1 MFLENKKFF
10 KNRMPFTSCPVTSY
24 TDASLNEVFNSNPT
38 DISENIYPLGGL
50 LSKLP
55 HTIEKGQLTE
65 TQLKVIIDNIT
76 SDNQKIIPTIHS
88 YKNKE
93 ELKLKQNEFMT
104 YINREYCHYY
114 SRYAFCL
121 RTLLNNINETN
132 KSGTNSTLKNTIDN
146 NLKNTIKLNTK
157 LNLLIQIINKI
168 NITLRTFIETNEAES
183 LESDRS
189 LIEVQN
195 KLKYH
200 IDTLSSNNAITKLN
214 KEMVKY
220 TEEKARYTDNLLKM
234 YSVLNIVVLGLLV
247 YVYKS
252 AS

>member
-1 MFLENKKFF
+1 MENKKFF

-24 TDASLNEVFNSNPT
+24 TDASLNEVFNINPT
-38 DISENIYPLGGL
+38 DISENVYPVGGL

-55 HTIEKGQLTE
+55 STIEKGQLTE
-65 TQLKVIIDNIT
+65 TQLEAIIVYIT
-76 SDNQKIIPTIHS
+76 NNNQKIIPTIHS

-121 RTLLNNINETN
+121 KTLLTNINETN
-132 KSGTNSTLKNTIDN
+132 KPVTDPRLKDKIDN

-168 NITLRTFIETNEAES
+168 NITLRTFIETNEADS
-183 LESDRS
+183 IKSDKE
-189 LIEVQN
+189 LKDVQD

-200 IDTLSSNNAITKLN
+200 LDTLSSNNAITKLN